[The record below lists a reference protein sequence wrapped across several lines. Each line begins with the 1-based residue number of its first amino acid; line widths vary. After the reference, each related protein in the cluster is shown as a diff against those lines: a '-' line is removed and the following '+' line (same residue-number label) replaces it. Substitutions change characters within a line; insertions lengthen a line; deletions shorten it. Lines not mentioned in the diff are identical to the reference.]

1 MLVPVESSYTTNT
14 NLAYLL
20 SCTVSK
26 LWLIIGQISAS
37 ESGVSHFNALAGV
50 TPANI
55 TINDISLKLDSV
67 AYISAAESTGV
78 SSTTFT

>member
-1 MLVPVESSYTTNT
+1 MSKSIPC
-14 NLAYLL
+14 YLKWLTL
-20 SCTVSK
+20 SLS
-26 LWLIIGQISAS
+26 L
-37 ESGVSHFNALAGV
+37 GV

-55 TINDISLKLDSV
+55 TINDISLKLDYV

>member
-1 MLVPVESSYTTNT
+1 MINT
-14 NLAYLL
+14 NLPPILHRFQVMANNNQIIINNQIFAARAECLTL
-20 SCTVSK
+20 SLS
-26 LWLIIGQISAS
+26 L
-37 ESGVSHFNALAGV
+37 GV

-55 TINDISLKLDSV
+55 AINDISLKTSM